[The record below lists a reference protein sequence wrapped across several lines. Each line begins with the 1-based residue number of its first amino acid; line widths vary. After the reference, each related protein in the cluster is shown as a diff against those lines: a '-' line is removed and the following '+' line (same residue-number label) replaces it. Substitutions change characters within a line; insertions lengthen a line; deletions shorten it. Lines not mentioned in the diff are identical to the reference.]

1 MKYVPDLTLL
11 DSWSDVK
18 PHLHSPALAVFEFD
32 NKKLV
37 YCGTRH
43 GADKSFQL
51 LDKCFSDFDI
61 DCVVTE
67 YSRKAVLAP
76 DADKIKTKNELEY
89 AALIGMRAG
98 ADVVFADT
106 DQTDWISDLV
116 ALSPDYAHK
125 MQTFF
130 MLNDAYLYKKTFN
143 ENFSINRAIKNVIH
157 KFWND
162 DFPKPMN
169 ESEFKKYFLQNFG
182 MEITDDNISDILA
195 KYPKWNEPN
204 KKGNLINKLQADINL
219 YSRDP
224 YMIKCIFNAVNSHN
238 CVLATFGAGHFDDAR
253 RVLEN
258 SFGTPKIINF

>member
-11 DSWSDVK
+11 DFWSDVK
-18 PHLHSPALAVFEFD
+18 THLHSPALAVFEFD

-43 GADKSFQL
+43 SADKSFQL
-51 LDKCFSDFDI
+51 IDKCFSDFDI

-76 DADKIKTKNELEY
+76 DAGKIKTKNELEY
-89 AALIGMRAG
+89 AALRGMRAG
-98 ADVVFADT
+98 TDVVFADT

-143 ENFSINRAIKNVIH
+143 EKFSINRAIKNVIH

-169 ESEFKKYFLQNFG
+169 ESEFKQYFFQNFD

-195 KYPKWNEPN
+195 EHPNWNEPN
-204 KKGNLINKLQADINL
+204 KQGNLINKLQADINFH
-219 YSRDP
+219 SRDP
-224 YMIKCIFNAVNSHN
+224 YMIKCIFNAVNTHN

>member
-32 NKKLV
+32 NKKLI
-37 YCGTRH
+37 YCGTKH
-43 GADKSFQL
+43 SAGQSFQL

-67 YSRKAVLAP
+67 YSRKATLTPNAGT
-76 DADKIKTKNELEY
+76 IETKNELKY
-89 AALIGMRAG
+89 AALVGMRAG
-98 ADVVFADT
+98 IDVVFADT
-106 DQTDWISDLV
+106 DETDWISDLI

-162 DFPKPMN
+162 DFPQPMN

-182 MEITDDNISDILA
+182 LEITDDNLSDMLA
-195 KYPKWNEPN
+195 KHPNWNEPN
-204 KKGNLINKLQADINL
+204 KRGNLINKVQADINL

-224 YMIKCIFNAVNSHN
+224 YMIKCIFHAVNTHK
-238 CVLATFGAGHFDDAR
+238 CVLAAFGAGHFDDAR
-253 RVLEN
+253 RVLEHA
-258 SFGTPKIINF
+258 FGTPKITLH

>member
-18 PHLHSPALAVFEFD
+18 SHLRSPALAVFEFD
-32 NKKLV
+32 NKKLI
-37 YCGTRH
+37 YCGTKH
-43 GADKSFQL
+43 GADKSFKL
-51 LDKCFSDFDI
+51 IDKCFSDFDI

-67 YSRKAVLAP
+67 YSRKATLMPNAG
-76 DADKIKTKNELEY
+76 KITTKNELEY
-89 AALIGMRAG
+89 AALLGMHAG
-98 ADVVFADT
+98 LDVVFADT
-106 DQTDWISDLV
+106 AKTDWISDLV

-130 MLNDAYLYKKTFN
+130 MLNDAHLYKKTFN

-169 ESEFKKYFLQNFG
+169 ESEFKKYFLQNFDIK
-182 MEITDDNISDILA
+182 ITDDNISDMLA
-195 KYPKWNEPN
+195 EHPKWNEPN
-204 KKGNLINKLQADINL
+204 KQGNLINKLHADINL

-253 RVLEN
+253 RILEH
-258 SFGTPKIINF
+258 SFGTPKIIG